1 MFGMDVI
8 DRIGPA
14 RAWLA
19 AFVASVLALAGG
31 SLLAPRRVYD
41 GFIWEYFWGPVYA
54 DAHNAQCAIN
64 DGGSI
69 TTAGGGACSTAARE
83 GLVVAEPGYTLV
95 SEVGYMLVG
104 LFFLVGIWTL
114 LRRLHLGRNRNL
126 FFGLVPFM
134 LFGGALRVVEDAN
147 NWLADTAG
155 AEQIIGYPF
164 NTLIISPL
172 IYFTVFF
179 LTLAALLGSVWL
191 SRNDVVESYPPVLGA
206 IGTVLFVVTVSGL
219 VIVSVL
225 EESVGQ
231 HPAFLLVTV
240 GLATGIAYALYWLA
254 DRFAPEINS
263 GTGYM
268 GLVVLWAHAIDGVA
282 NVLAS
287 DWWETFGLPFQY
299 VPKHPAN
306 ATIISVTE
314 TVVPASV
321 TSVIGTSWPFL
332 LVKMVV
338 ALGIVWLFNEE
349 FLDENPRYSV
359 VLLMA
364 IAAVGLGP
372 GTRDMIRATFGI

>member
-8 DRIGPA
+8 ERIGPA

-19 AFVASVLALAGG
+19 TFVAGVVALAGG
-31 SLLAPRRVYD
+31 SVLAPRRVYD
-41 GFIWEYFWGPVYA
+41 GFIWQYFWGPVYA
-54 DAHNAQCAIN
+54 DAHNAQCAVN
-64 DGGSI
+64 DGGSVSI
-69 TTAGGGACSTAARE
+69 PESCSAASDQ
-83 GLVVAEPGYTLV
+83 GLIVAEPGYTLV
-95 SEVGYMLVG
+95 SEVGYMIVG
-104 LFFLVGIWTL
+104 LFFLIGILLL

-147 NWLADTAG
+147 NWLADAAG
-155 AEQIIGYPF
+155 TEQIIGYPL
-164 NTLIISPL
+164 NTILISPL

-179 LTLAALLGSVWL
+179 LTLAALLVSVWL
-191 SRNDVVESYPPVLGA
+191 SRNGFVESYPPVLGA
-206 IGTVLFVVTVSGL
+206 IGTVLFVVTFSGL
-219 VIVSVL
+219 VVISVL

-231 HPAFLLVTV
+231 YPAFLLVTV
-240 GLATGIAYALYWLA
+240 GLATGIAYGLYWLA

-263 GTGYM
+263 GTGYI

-287 DWWETFGLPFQY
+287 DWWEAFGLPFQY

-314 TVVPASV
+314 TVVPASI

-338 ALGIVWLFNEE
+338 ALGIVWLFNDE
-349 FLDENPRYSV
+349 FIDENPRYAII
-359 VLLMA
+359 LLMG

-372 GTRDMIRATFGI
+372 GTRDMLRATFGI

>member
-1 MFGMDVI
+1 MDVI

-19 AFVASVLALAGG
+19 TFVASVLALAGG
-31 SLLAPRRVYD
+31 SLLAPRQVYD

-69 TTAGGGACSTAARE
+69 TTAAGEACSTAAQE
-83 GLVVAEPGYTLV
+83 GLAVAEPGYTLV
-95 SEVGYMLVG
+95 SEVGYMVVG
-104 LFFLVGIWTL
+104 LFFLVGIWIL
-114 LRRLHLGRNRNL
+114 LQRLHLGRNRNL

-147 NWLADTAG
+147 NSLADTAG
-155 AEQIIGYPF
+155 TEQIIGYPI

-191 SRNDVVESYPPVLGA
+191 SRRDVVGSYPPVLGA
-206 IGTVLFVVTVSGL
+206 IGTALFVVTFSGL
-219 VIVSVL
+219 VVVSVL
-225 EESVGQ
+225 EESVRQ
-231 HPAFLLVTV
+231 YPAFLLVTV

-263 GTGYM
+263 GTGYI

-287 DWWETFGLPFQY
+287 DWWDTFGLPIHY

-338 ALGIVWLFNEE
+338 ALGIVWLFNDE
-349 FLDENPRYSV
+349 FLDENPRYSI

>member
-1 MFGMDVI
+1 MDVI
-8 DRIGPA
+8 DRTGPA

-19 AFVASVLALAGG
+19 TFFASVVALAAGSVLA
-31 SLLAPRRVYD
+31 PRQVYD
-41 GFIWEYFWGPVYA
+41 GFIWRYFWGPVYA
-54 DAHNAQCAIN
+54 DAHNARCAVN
-64 DGGSI
+64 DGGSVSLESGQ
-69 TTAGGGACSTAARE
+69 AACSNAADQ

-95 SEVGYMLVG
+95 SEVGYMIVG
-104 LFFLVGIWTL
+104 LFFLIGILLL
-114 LRRLHLGRNRNL
+114 LRQLHLGRNRNL

-147 NWLADTAG
+147 NWLAQSAHG
-155 AEQIIGYPF
+155 GEQLIGYPL
-164 NTLIISPL
+164 NTLLISPL

-179 LTLAALLGSVWL
+179 LTLAALLVSVWL
-191 SRNDVVESYPPVLGA
+191 SRNDFVESYPPVLGA
-206 IGTVLFVVTVSGL
+206 IGSVLFVVTFSGL
-219 VIVSVL
+219 VAASVL
-225 EESVGQ
+225 EESIGQ
-231 HPAFLLVTV
+231 YPAFLLVTV

-263 GTGYM
+263 GTGYI

-287 DWWETFGLPFQY
+287 DWWDAFGLPFQY

-314 TVVPASV
+314 TVFPSSV

-332 LVKMVV
+332 LVKMAV
-338 ALGIVWLFNEE
+338 ALAIVWLFNDE
-349 FLDENPRYSV
+349 FIDENPRYAI